1 MVPRT
6 PDAVVHEV
14 PLPEYIERVSETG
27 DVHAGSPLPLGATEL
42 GAGTNFALF
51 SRHASRVLLELYDQ
65 PEEACPTRVIELDSV
80 HHRTGDIWHVW
91 LAGVGA
97 GQLYGYRVFGPYMPH
112 RGHRFNGHKLLLDP
126 FAGAVTYRADWD
138 FGPSRGYD
146 PGSPMADQS
155 FSEIDSAGAMP
166 KCVVAYNHF
175 DWEDVRAPRRTAS
188 ETVIYEL
195 HVRGFTI
202 HESAGVTH
210 PGTYRGLIEK
220 IPYLV
225 DLGVTAVE
233 LMPVFE
239 FNENELAR
247 VNPLT
252 GEPLRNY
259 WGYNPAVFLAPESRY
274 CSHGTAGQ
282 QRIEFKDMVKAF
294 HRAGIEVILDVV
306 LNHTGEGDHLGP
318 TIGFRGLDN
327 TIYYLLDQ
335 NDHRRYRDFT
345 GTGNTL
351 NANHPVVRGFV
362 LEILRRWV
370 VEMRVDGF
378 RFDLASV
385 LGRDSEGNLL
395 PNPPLLES
403 IAEDPIL
410 RHVKIIAE
418 AWDLGGAYQV
428 GRFSKRRWADW
439 NGRYRDDVRCFWRG
453 DEGLLGAFASRIA
466 GSADLYEASGKGPE
480 NSVNFVTCHDGFTLH
495 DLVSYAHKH
504 NEANGEGNR
513 DGLDEN
519 YSANYGCEGETSDV
533 EIQAIRTRQIKNFL
547 LTLLISRGVPMLLA
561 GDEFRRTQGGN
572 NNAYCQDNEV
582 SWLNWRL
589 AEEHAEIHRFTRVM
603 LAFRRAHPVLRRLS
617 FYTAQELRWFSPRGD
632 APDWRAPTQH
642 CLACMV
648 AGARE
653 SEIFMA
659 FNASLN
665 DEVFV
670 LPRPANGGRWR
681 RVADTAAHPP
691 DDVREDDGEELANQ
705 REIRLV
711 SRSSVI
717 LVAKT
722 SVQ

>member
-1 MVPRT
+1 MANP
-6 PDAVVHEV
+6 PILWE
-14 PLPEYIERVSETG
+14 IESDPV
-27 DVHAGSPLPLGATEL
+27 L
-42 GAGTNFALF
+42 AGT
-51 SRHASRVLLELYDQ
+51 
-65 PEEACPTRVIELDSV
+65 
-80 HHRTGDIWHVW
+80 
-91 LAGVGA
+91 
-97 GQLYGYRVFGPYMPH
+97 
-112 RGHRFNGHKLLLDP
+112 KL
-126 FAGAVTYRADWD
+126 
-138 FGPSRGYD
+138 
-146 PGSPMADQS
+146 
-155 FSEIDSAGAMP
+155 
-166 KCVVAYNHF
+166 
-175 DWEDVRAPRRTAS
+175 
-188 ETVIYEL
+188 
-195 HVRGFTI
+195 
-202 HESAGVTH
+202 
-210 PGTYRGLIEK
+210 
-220 IPYLV
+220 
-225 DLGVTAVE
+225 
-233 LMPVFE
+233 
-239 FNENELAR
+239 
-247 VNPLT
+247 
-252 GEPLRNY
+252 
-259 WGYNPAVFLAPESRY
+259 
-274 CSHGTAGQ
+274 
-282 QRIEFKDMVKAF
+282 
-294 HRAGIEVILDVV
+294 
-306 LNHTGEGDHLGP
+306 
-318 TIGFRGLDN
+318 
-327 TIYYLLDQ
+327 
-335 NDHRRYRDFT
+335 
-345 GTGNTL
+345 
-351 NANHPVVRGFV
+351 
-362 LEILRRWV
+362 
-370 VEMRVDGF
+370 
-378 RFDLASV
+378 
-385 LGRDSEGNLL
+385 
-395 PNPPLLES
+395 
-403 IAEDPIL
+403 
-410 RHVKIIAE
+410 IAE
-418 AWDLGGAYQV
+418 AWDAAGLYQLGSFTGD
-428 GRFSKRRWADW
+428 RWAEW
-439 NGRYRDDVRCFWRG
+439 NGAFRDDVRRFVRG
-453 DEGLLGAFASRIA
+453 DAGMTRALAWRVTGSFDLFATKPSYSSRRSIN
-466 GSADLYEASGKGPE
+466 Y
-480 NSVNFVTCHDGFTLH
+480 VTCHDGFTLA
-495 DLVSYAHKH
+495 DVVSYDHKH